1 MSRFLPWGSSPDPK
15 PPTRDLRRDFNDY
28 VQRVPAPVL
37 VAFGGASAVLV
48 TFVHKCVSVVII
60 PAFLQT
66 YSLHVAARR
75 YFRRLRN
82 SDYISTDVIARKR
95 WIKGVVTSCVCV
107 SPSRRCGAALTHSP
121 SVGDADNFRLYHT
134 PGFGWRWPLKFRR
147 VPTLGKGASSY
158 PPRAR
163 RSSPPPLIPPH
174 PDLKDETIHIRI
186 AGVDAPEAAHFGRPA
201 QPYSAEALAW
211 LRGAIEGRTLRCLL
225 LRRDQYARVVGL
237 VELPPRV
244 LPAALFS
251 GKCLSL
257 EMLRAGWATTYEQAG
272 AEYGK
277 GGKDAFLRV
286 EAEARAAR
294 RGMWASGTKAETPA
308 EYKRRHAKA
317 EAADAK
323 TGGKTGPAVGAAK
336 PKSRLRRLWPFGK

>member
-1 MSRFLPWGSSPDPK
+1 MSRFLPWGSPPDPK
-15 PPTRDLRRDFNDY
+15 PPTRDLRRDFNDF
-28 VQRVPAPVL
+28 VQSVPAPAL
-37 VAFGGASAVLV
+37 VAFGGASVVIV

-60 PAFLQT
+60 PAFLHTYNLYVNCRQT
-66 YSLHVAARR
+66 VLSETAQQRLHQHGRDRAEAVDKGRR
-75 YFRRLRN
+75 HLVRLRF
-82 SDYISTDVIARKR
+82 S
-95 WIKGVVTSCVCV
+95 V
-107 SPSRRCGAALTHSP
+107 SSLLRCADRLSP

-147 VPTLGKGASSY
+147 VPTAGKE
-158 PPRAR
+158 
-163 RSSPPPLIPPH
+163 
-174 PDLKDETIHIRI
+174 LKDETIHIRI

-211 LRGAIEGRTLRCLL
+211 LKGTIEGRTLRCLL

-286 EAEARAAR
+286 EAEAKAAR

-323 TGGKTGPAVGAAK
+323 TGGKGAATGAAK